1 VIRTLLVDDQALI
14 RDGFRL
20 ILEHDDEIDVVG
32 EAGDGLE
39 ALRLNRELT
48 PEVVLMDIHMPTL
61 DGVESTRR
69 LMREPQPPRVLILTM
84 FDDDEL
90 VYEALRAGA
99 SGFLLKDIRQHELTR
114 AIRTVA
120 GGEAL
125 LAPHIT
131 RKLIESY
138 VSSPPPGAAVPPGL
152 AELTPRE
159 LEVLRLVAR
168 GLTNAEIGAQ
178 LFLGETTVKSHV
190 GHILA
195 KLSIRDRVQAVVT
208 AYECGLI
215 RPGEAGLEARAPG
228 R

>member
-1 VIRTLLVDDQALI
+1 
-14 RDGFRL
+14 
-20 ILEHDDEIDVVG
+20 
-32 EAGDGLE
+32 
-39 ALRLNRELT
+39 
-48 PEVVLMDIHMPTL
+48 
-61 DGVESTRR
+61 
-69 LMREPQPPRVLILTM
+69 M
-84 FDDDEL
+84 FDDDDL

-99 SGFLLKDIRQHELTR
+99 SGFLLKDIRQHELTS
-114 AIRTVA
+114 AIRTIA
-120 GGEAL
+120 SGEAL

-138 VSSPPPGAAVPPGL
+138 VRSPPPGATVPPGL

-168 GLTNAEIGAQ
+168 GLTNAEIGTE

-195 KLSIRDRVQAVVT
+195 KLAIRDRVQAVVA

-215 RPGEAGLEARAPG
+215 RPGDAAA
-228 R
+228 